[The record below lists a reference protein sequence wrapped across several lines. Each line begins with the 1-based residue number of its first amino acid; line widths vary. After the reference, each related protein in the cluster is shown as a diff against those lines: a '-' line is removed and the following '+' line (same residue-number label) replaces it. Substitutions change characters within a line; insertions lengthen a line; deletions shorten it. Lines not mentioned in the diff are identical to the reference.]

1 MVHLQGADMQADS
14 RRYIVSQIHS
24 RVYVD
29 LLYILTF
36 YTQLEGLMQRAIG
49 MTHGLYYPWEAN
61 SVFLSLTALLSNA
74 WTFLRRTPVE
84 NC

>member
-1 MVHLQGADMQADS
+1 MVHLQGGDMQADS
-14 RRYIVSQIHS
+14 RRYSLSNPFTCVCGST
-24 RVYVD
+24 
-29 LLYILTF
+29 ILSF

-49 MTHGLYYPWEAN
+49 MTHGLYYPWDEAN